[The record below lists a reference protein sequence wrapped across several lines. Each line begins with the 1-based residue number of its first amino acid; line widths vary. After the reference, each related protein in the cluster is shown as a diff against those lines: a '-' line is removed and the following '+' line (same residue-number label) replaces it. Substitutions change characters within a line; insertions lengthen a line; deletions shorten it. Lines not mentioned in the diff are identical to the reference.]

1 MLIDNVYQVEGVALL
16 VNPTNVAGI
25 TQNDFLILK
34 VSKNQ
39 MISILY

>member
-34 VSKNQ
+34 VSRNL
-39 MISILY
+39 I